1 MTYTPSMLRGWLCN
15 YQRRAQDA
23 RMRPPE
29 DRLAVRVP
37 PLEEAP
43 YVSTSCVWA
52 DIEQAMRALPYN
64 WEKITFAVLCL
75 GGGKEGTSW
84 RNGMSE
90 YNWREKVGDFYG
102 MTAGDV
108 NKLVGESL
116 QEMCDFLNRVEFTDG
131 ENDSETLNEHD
142 AQLPLGVPQEAS

>member
-1 MTYTPSMLRGWLCN
+1 MIYTSSMLRGWLCN

-29 DRLAVRVP
+29 DKLAVRVP

-43 YVSTSCVWA
+43 YVATSCVWA

-64 WEKITFAVLCL
+64 WERITFAVLCL

-90 YNWREKVGDFYG
+90 YRWREKVGDFWEL
-102 MTAGDV
+102 TAGEV
-108 NKLVGESL
+108 NKVVDGALK
-116 QEMCDFLNRVEFTDG
+116 EMTD
-131 ENDSETLNEHD
+131 TLNGIAVSND
-142 AQLPLGVPQEAS
+142 PVASPVLV